1 MKKINSSAAF
11 FLNSMFQIV
20 WFFVIDIC
28 MFSLY
33 SQPMSYM
40 LLCVYILHI
49 LEPATM
55 ICVGCA
61 AFFIFIESF
70 LYSGNLLAPLL
81 YLIPITFCAFQ
92 VRKIC
97 YLNRFLYVVLS
108 LGSLFIYIFLIE
120 GMLMHTFCINY
131 YTFIKIA
138 VNMVLIVFFSLKLHS
153 QSSRDNRCLWQHR

>member
-11 FLNSMFQIV
+11 FFNSIFQIV
-20 WFFVIDIC
+20 CFFVIDIC

-55 ICVGCA
+55 IFVISA
-61 AFFIFIESF
+61 AFFIFLEFF
-70 LYSGNLLAPLL
+70 LYTGCLVVPCL
-81 YLIPITFCAFQ
+81 YICLVAGSAFL

-97 YLNRFLYVVLS
+97 YFNRFLYIVLS

-138 VNMVLIVFFSLKLHS
+138 ANMVLIVFFSLKLHS